1 MASPQLQRLKQ
12 MLGVRSRE
20 VFDLEAYRQDFEKF
34 ARYFPPPAEVEIR
47 DEAVAGIAARRFLPP
62 GWDGESWVLYLHG
75 GGYISGSLGTHQEV
89 MGRLALASGLA
100 VLGVDYRRAPEH
112 PFPAALEDALVAY
125 RGLLGEGVET
135 RRLALAGDSAG
146 GGLALALLATLR
158 DFGYGLPRT
167 AALLSPWVDL
177 TLTAPSLEERRH
189 LVLARHLEGRIH
201 VGLDRALA
209 QEVRAE
215 RVDGPDARHLQLGQ
229 RLLKVRHLHPCAR
242 VTRRATR
249 SIVRSPAVSTVSVTG
264 REERRART
272 SIA

>member
-1 MASPQLQRLKQ
+1 P
-12 MLGVRSRE
+12 V
-20 VFDLEAYRQDFEKF
+20 
-34 ARYFPPPAEVEIR
+34 I
-47 DEAVAGIAARRFLPP
+47 
-62 GWDGESWVLYLHG
+62 LYLHG

-189 LVLARHLEGRIH
+189 L
-201 VGLDRALA
+201 D
-209 QEVRAE
+209 
-215 RVDGPDARHLQLGQ
+215 
-229 RLLKVRHLHPCAR
+229 KVLHPVILERAAELYLAGADPRDPRVSPLFGDLAGLPPMLVQVGTAELLFDDSRRLAAR
-242 VTRRATR
+242 LREAGNSVDLRIWEEMLHFWQFYA
-249 SIVRSPAVSTVSVTG
+249 SILPEGGAAIEEAGRFLAPRGALDGSP
-264 REERRART
+264 E
-272 SIA
+272 